1 MKVLAYTSPA
11 RGHLYPVVPIMAELG
26 RRGHS
31 ATLYSLAGELGQ
43 LSPLGIDGFA
53 IDPAIERIEI
63 EDYRERSQLGA
74 IRSVFKAFL
83 KRSASEG
90 PDLEQAIAKHAPDVL
105 LIDINCWGAA
115 TVAEASGR
123 PWAMYSPYLLPLPS
137 KDAPA
142 YGPGLRPLGGPLGA
156 LRDTIVNRVS
166 ERISFRSTMPQI
178 NALRSEHSLGVLARF
193 DDLLA
198 APNLLLSLTAEG
210 FEYPRGD
217 WPANVKLV
225 GPMNWSPSFDGRL
238 HDEPVHRAAL
248 DQGSAPGPRFPRPLP
263 PGPRFPKVVPPGPRF
278 PESQPPEPTYPQR
291 LLDAPPWLDELAD
304 PLVLVTCSSERQ
316 RDKRLLHVALEAL
329 PKSGMSVLG
338 TTAAHDPADFASAPG
353 SKIVR
358 FISHDAVL
366 QRVACVVCHG
376 GLGVTQK
383 ALAAEVPVVVV
394 PFGRD
399 QAETAR
405 RVEFA
410 KAGVRLSPRRLTP
423 KRLLDAVHSAT
434 ECREGAQ
441 RASRAYTA
449 AGGASAAADAIEA
462 ITKRPSR

>member
-11 RGHLYPVVPIMAELG
+11 RGHLYPAVPIMAELV

-31 ATLYSLAGELGQ
+31 ATLYSLAGELEQ
-43 LSPLGIDGFA
+43 LAPLGIEGHA

-63 EDYRERSQLGA
+63 EDYRERTQLGA

-83 KRSASEG
+83 KRSTSEA
-90 PDLEQAIAKHAPDVL
+90 PDLERALATHDPDLL

-142 YGPGLRPLGGPLGA
+142 YGPGLRPLGGPIGTV
-156 LRDTIVNRVS
+156 RDAIVNRVS
-166 ERISFRSTMPQI
+166 ERISFQSTMPQI
-178 NALRSEHSLGVLARF
+178 NALRSAHGLGALARF
-193 DDLLA
+193 DELLA
-198 APNLLLSLTAEG
+198 TPKLLLSLTAEG

-225 GPMNWSPSFDGRL
+225 GPMNWSPPLNGER
-238 HDEPVHRAAL
+238 HDRPARGGAL
-248 DQGSAPGPRFPRPLP
+248 DEGP
-263 PGPRFPKVVPPGPRF
+263 V
-278 PESQPPEPTYPQR
+278 SQPHPPEPTPSQR
-291 LLDAPPWLDELAD
+291 PTYAPAWLEELAD
-304 PLVLVTCSSERQ
+304 PLVLVTCSTELQ

-329 PKSGMSVLG
+329 PAAGISVLG
-338 TTAAHDPADFASAPG
+338 TTSAHDPAGFAATPG
-353 SKIVR
+353 SKVVR
-358 FISHDAVL
+358 FVSHDVVL
-366 QRVACVVCHG
+366 GRAACVVCHG
-376 GLGVTQK
+376 GLGITQK

-410 KAGVRLSPRRLTP
+410 EAGVRLPPRRLTP
-423 KRLLDAVHSAT
+423 KRLLDAVHSAM

-441 RASRAYTA
+441 RVSHAYTA
-449 AGGASAAADAIEA
+449 AGGASAAANAIEA
-462 ITKRPSR
+462 IVKSASR

>member
-11 RGHLYPVVPIMAELG
+11 RGHLYPVVPIMAKLA

-31 ATLYSLAGELGQ
+31 ATLYSLSSELGQ
-43 LSPLGIDGFA
+43 LAPLGIEGHA
-53 IDPAIERIEI
+53 IDPAIEHIEI
-63 EDYRERSQLGA
+63 EDYRERSQFGA
-74 IRSVFKAFL
+74 IRSVFRAFL
-83 KRSASEG
+83 KRSASEA
-90 PDLEQAIAKHAPDVL
+90 PDLEQAIAKHDPEVL

-142 YGPGLRPLGGPLGA
+142 YGPGLRPMGGPIGA
-156 LRDTIVNRVS
+156 VRDTVVNRVS
-166 ERISFRSTMPQI
+166 ERISFQSTMPRI
-178 NALRSEHSLGVLARF
+178 NALRSEHGIGALARF

-210 FEYPRGD
+210 FEYPRSD

-225 GPMNWSPSFDGRL
+225 GPMNWSPSFDGRSHGGL
-238 HDEPVHRAAL
+238 AHRTAL
-248 DQGSAPGPRFPRPLP
+248 DEGSAPEPQF
-263 PGPRFPKVVPPGPRF
+263 
-278 PESQPPEPTYPQR
+278 PEPTSPQH
-291 LLDAPPWLDELAD
+291 LPDAPPWLDELAD

-358 FISHDAVL
+358 FVSHDAVL
-366 QRVACVVCHG
+366 QRAACVVCHG
-376 GLGVTQK
+376 GLGITQK

-410 KAGVRLSPRRLTP
+410 KAGVRLSPRRLSP
-423 KRLLDAVHSAT
+423 KRLLDAVHSAIQ
-434 ECREGAQ
+434 CREGAQ
-441 RASRAYTA
+441 RVSRAYTA

-462 ITKRPSR
+462 IATGASR

>member
-1 MKVLAYTSPA
+1 MKLLAYTSPA
-11 RGHLYPVVPIMAELG
+11 RGHLYPVVPIVANLA

-43 LSPLGIDGFA
+43 LAPLGIEGHA

-74 IRSVFKAFL
+74 IRSVFRAFL

-90 PDLEQAIAKHAPDVL
+90 PDLEGAIAKHDPDVL

-142 YGPGLRPLGGPLGA
+142 YGPGLRPMGGSLGA
-156 LRDTIVNRVS
+156 ARDTIVNRVG
-166 ERISFRSTMPQI
+166 ERISFQSTMPQI
-178 NALRSEHSLGVLARF
+178 NALRSEHSLGALARF

-198 APNLLLSLTAEG
+198 APSLLLSLTAEG
-210 FEYPRGD
+210 FEYPRSD

-225 GPMNWSPSFDGRL
+225 GPMSWSP
-238 HDEPVHRAAL
+238 AA
-248 DQGSAPGPRFPRPLP
+248 
-263 PGPRFPKVVPPGPRF
+263 
-278 PESQPPEPTYPQR
+278 ETPT
-291 LLDAPPWLDELAD
+291 WLDELAD
-304 PLVLVTCSSERQ
+304 PLVLVTCSTERQ

-329 PKSGMSVLG
+329 PAAGMAVLG
-338 TTAAHDPADFASAPG
+338 TTAAHDPAGFTTPPG
-353 SKIVR
+353 SKVVR
-358 FISHDAVL
+358 FVSHDAVL
-366 QRVACVVCHG
+366 GRAACVICHG
-376 GLGVTQK
+376 GLGITQK

-410 KAGVRLSPRRLTP
+410 KAGVRLLPRRLTP
-423 KRLLDAVHSAT
+423 QRLPEAVRRAM
-434 ECREGAQ
+434 ECHAGAQ
-441 RASRAYTA
+441 SVSRAYAA
-449 AGGASAAADAIEA
+449 AGGPAAAADALEA
-462 ITKRPSR
+462 IATARLRPHEDTPRRPDLKRRVSWPPSPGEAKSAPSWLA